1 MKIKTSKNKLRT
13 QLQQQRNALT
23 KEQQA
28 HYSQQICQQVFE
40 SNCFKRA
47 QNIAFYTPVK
57 GEASPFPLQKMVDK
71 SFYLPVLSSAQ
82 AFHLIFV
89 KIDKKTQYKKNIY
102 AIPEPIYTAKDIISS
117 EDLDLVIMPLVATD
131 KEGNR
136 MGMGG
141 GYYDRRFEFKK
152 DKKTNYPQLLGFDYD
167 FQLSS
172 SIYPEPWDVP
182 LDFIA
187 SNKEFIEI

>member
-1 MKIKTSKNKLRT
+1 
-13 QLQQQRNALT
+13 
-23 KEQQA
+23 
-28 HYSQQICQQVFE
+28 
-40 SNCFKRA
+40 
-47 QNIAFYTPVK
+47 
-57 GEASPFPLQKMVDK
+57 
-71 SFYLPVLSSAQ
+71 
-82 AFHLIFV
+82 LIFV

-141 GYYDRRFEFKK
+141 GYYDRSFAFKK
-152 DKKTNYPQLLGFDYD
+152 DKKTNYPQLLGFAYD
-167 FQLSS
+167 FQLIS